1 MIKLKIKRF
10 PPIERECELDL
21 GKNLII
27 FVGPN
32 NSGKTYVSQL
42 IWSIFHKP
50 KETDF
55 LNHLIQ
61 SPHIKQ
67 IEKLVKRSSDNSFLR
82 IDEKVIDFIRKA
94 LEEYLHDELSN
105 IYGDGIPYKDIKF
118 NIEIDAKELLQR
130 VRHQRYD
137 SDYKARFL
145 PFLGGVKK
153 RKNSYK
159 INFLIDPDKLKGRF
173 QILLAIA
180 LRDILVKPLIGV
192 DRTFYLPALRT
203 SISILISKLIKAQS
217 DSIVEGKIHE
227 RKTYTE
233 PVEKLI
239 FDTLLEISDFK
250 KHGLPIIPPG
260 TILNTKKTQLRSKLM
275 EILNGQIQVDVA
287 EEVVPIP
294 SFSYSSENIKL
305 PMTLSSSMVNQL
317 SLFYVLFESCSL
329 EKLFFII
336 DEPEIHLHP
345 ETKVKFAE
353 FLIEFVKNG
362 NKLLLTT
369 HSTLFV
375 QVLENYLLLG
385 KLEKV
390 LSREKLKELVDNYL
404 ELKPELSLNPDVV
417 GAYFFGGKETIPY
430 EDRGFGLLLS
440 NFAESLK
447 SVFSDSKILRTEIL
461 KLASSKNGKDNSK
474 ATRIRA

>member
-1 MIKLKIKRF
+1 LIKLKIKHF

-67 IEKLVKRSSDNSFLR
+67 IEKLVKRDGDISFLR
-82 IDEKVIDFIRKA
+82 IDEKVINLIRKA
-94 LEEYLHDELSN
+94 LEEFLHNELPN
-105 IYGDGIPYKDIKF
+105 IYGDGISYEDIKF
-118 NIEIDAKELLQR
+118 NIQIDAKELLKHI
-130 VRHQRYD
+130 RHQRYD
-137 SDYKARFL
+137 YKIRFL
-145 PFLGGVKK
+145 PFFGGVKK

-159 INFLIDPDKLKGRF
+159 VNFLVNPDKLKGRF
-173 QILLAIA
+173 QVLLAIA
-180 LRDILVKPLIGV
+180 LRDILVKPLTGV
-192 DRTFYLPALRT
+192 DKTFYLPAFRT
-203 SISILISKLIKAQS
+203 SIPIVISKLIKAQS

-239 FDTLLEISDFK
+239 FDTLLEISDYK
-250 KHGLPIIPPG
+250 KHRLRIISPG
-260 TILNTKKTQLRSKLM
+260 TILNPKNPQLRNKLIK
-275 EILNGQIQVDVA
+275 ILNGQIQVDVA

-294 SFSYSSENIKL
+294 SFSYSSENLKL
-305 PMTLSSSMVNQL
+305 PMPLSSSMVNQL
-317 SLFYVLFESCSL
+317 SLFYVLFEAYL
-329 EKLFFII
+329 PGKLFFII

-345 ETKVKFAE
+345 ETKVRFAE
-353 FLIEFVKNG
+353 FLIEFVKSG

-385 KLEKV
+385 KLKKTLPQE
-390 LSREKLKELVDNYL
+390 ELKELVDNYL
-404 ELKPELSLNPDVV
+404 ELKPELSLNPDTV
-417 GAYFFGGKETIPY
+417 GAYFFSGKEIIPY

-461 KLASSKNGKDNSK
+461 KLASSKNGKDESQK
-474 ATRIRA
+474 E